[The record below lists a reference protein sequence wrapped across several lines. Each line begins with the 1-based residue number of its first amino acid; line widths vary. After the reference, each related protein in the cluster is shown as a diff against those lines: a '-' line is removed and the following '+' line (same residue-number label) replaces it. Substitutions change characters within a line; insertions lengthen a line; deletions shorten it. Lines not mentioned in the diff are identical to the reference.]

1 MKKNKIVY
9 FLFTLLLL
17 SSCSTT
23 KVVKIPGTKKL
34 EKKKLLHEVNLNVEK
49 NIGWIN
55 LMPGAEPKFHIS
67 GSVGLLKGNNY
78 NLETTELKYIKVF
91 QSGKELYF
99 IKPKIRV
106 EEKKDLKKYLYST
119 ISGLSLVKDLNP
131 NKKLEL
137 EFIFKD
143 GSKEFIYQINNVE
156 FQEVH

>member
-9 FLFTLLLL
+9 FLFTILLI

-34 EKKKLLHEVNLNVEK
+34 EKKKLVHEVNLNIEK

-55 LMPGAEPKFHIS
+55 LMPGTEPKFQIS
-67 GSVGLLKGNNY
+67 GSISLLKGNNY
-78 NLETTELKYIKVF
+78 NLKTTNLKYIKVF

-99 IKPKIRV
+99 VKPKIRV
-106 EEKKDLKKYLYST
+106 EEKKDFKKYLYST

-131 NKKLEL
+131 NKKLEF

-143 GSKEFIYQINNVE
+143 GGKEYIYQIKNVE

>member
-9 FLFTLLLL
+9 FLFTLLLI

-34 EKKKLLHEVNLNVEK
+34 EKKKLVHEVKLNVEK

-55 LMPGAEPKFHIS
+55 LMPGTKPKFHIS
-67 GSVGLLKGNNY
+67 GKVSLLKNNDY
-78 NLETTELKYIKVF
+78 SFENTKLKYVKVF
-91 QSGKELYF
+91 QNGKEMYF
-99 IKPKIRV
+99 IKPKTI
-106 EEKKDLKKYLYST
+106 EKLKGDTKEILYST

-131 NKKLEL
+131 NKKLEF

-143 GSKEFIYQINNVE
+143 GDKEYIYQIKNVE